1 MNYDNHLFHPSS
13 LGDLMSNGQGK
24 KDTKSIEELG
34 ETAKSKLLDI
44 WIHRTYG
51 RTKNITNQYMEKGVM
66 CEEDSMDLYAV
77 VKKQM
82 FVKNQETFKNDFL
95 VGTPDIITDTE
106 VIDLKTSFDIH
117 TFYGTMIKSVN
128 KTYFY
133 QLQAYMDLTGKD
145 SAKLVYVLVN
155 TPEKLIE
162 DAKKKAYW
170 RLGVID
176 TDNDPAYLEACK
188 EIETNSIFDDIP
200 REKRYIEFEIARD
213 QDAIDSVK
221 KRVPIW
227 REFLNMLPQ

>member
-1 MNYDNHLFHPSS
+1 MSYDNHLFHPSS
-13 LGDLMSNGQGK
+13 LGDLMSNQPGK
-24 KDTKSIEELG
+24 KDTKSLEELG
-34 ETAKSKLLDI
+34 ETAKAKLLDI
-44 WIHRTYG
+44 WIHKTYG

-66 CEEDSMDLYAV
+66 CEEDSMDLYAI

-82 FVKNQETFKNDFL
+82 FVKNVETFRNDYL

-176 TDNDPAYLEACK
+176 METDLAYLDACK
-188 EIETNSIFDDIP
+188 EIEMNSIFDDIP

-213 QDAIDSVK
+213 QEAIDSVK
-221 KRVPIW
+221 NRVPIW
-227 REFLNMLPQ
+227 REFLNMLPK